1 MIQQSATV
9 SMRQLWRF
17 FLPLGISASLVTISH
32 VIINSTLSQGE
43 HPEQILASYA
53 VAMSLLVVTER
64 PALLLR
70 QTSSVLVRDK
80 RSFRAMLQVSQL
92 IFFAIM
98 ALGFIIC
105 YTPLG
110 SWIFSGP
117 FGMEPSIVPDVV
129 DVYQILM
136 FVSLFSGIR
145 CLYQGIIIYNLRTK
159 WLTIGMVV
167 RLIGMYLLSLYFIH
181 TGVKSATVG
190 AMIFLAGMIIE
201 AAMSYGEGRLLV
213 RRMPEV
219 EPEHT
224 IVNRR
229 HVFSFYRPL
238 LLSTF
243 IAVWIGP
250 VINALLGK
258 TADIALSIASF
269 ALAGSIV
276 QLVVSFFTY
285 FHQIVLNFYA
295 IDREAVRRFTLLF
308 GFIPALLVSLL
319 AFTPIGEFF
328 VGAILGVEGR
338 LAAETLRALQPF
350 VLFALVMP
358 WLDVFNGVIMLRGH
372 TRVMLGSQM
381 SNLSFTI
388 GAMLLLVILTPGWN
402 GTIGAWAQSIGLA
415 AECAFVAYA
424 IRRGNRANR
433 ILAGKVTD
441 ME

>member
-1 MIQQSATV
+1 MNQQSGTV
-9 SMRQLWRF
+9 SMKQLWRF

-53 VAMSLLVVTER
+53 IAMSLLVITER

-98 ALGFIIC
+98 ALGFLIC

-110 SWIFSGP
+110 NFIFSGL
-117 FGMEPSIVPDVV
+117 FGLEHSLVPDVI
-129 DVYQILM
+129 DVYRVLM

-145 CLYQGIIIYNLRTK
+145 CLYQGIIIYNLRTR
-159 WLTIGMVV
+159 WLTIGMIV

-181 TGVKSATVG
+181 SGVKDATVG
-190 AMIFLAGMIIE
+190 AYIFLAGMIIE

-213 RRMPEV
+213 RRMPDV
-219 EPEHT
+219 VPEHE
-224 IVNRR
+224 IVKPRQ
-229 HVFSFYRPL
+229 VFSFYRPL

-243 IAVWIGP
+243 VAVWIGP
-250 VINALLGK
+250 VINAMLGK
-258 TADIALSIASF
+258 TTEVALAIASF

-285 FHQIVLNFYA
+285 FHQIVLNFYK

-308 GFIPALLVSLL
+308 GFIPALLVSML
-319 AFTPIGEFF
+319 AFTPIGEYF
-328 VGAILGVEGR
+328 VGTIMGVDGKLAI
-338 LAAETLRALQPF
+338 ETLKALKPF
-350 VLFALVMP
+350 VLLALIMP
-358 WLDVFNGVIMLRGH
+358 WLDVFNGIIMVRGH
-372 TRVMLGSQM
+372 TRVMLGSQI
-381 SNLSFTI
+381 SNLSFT
-388 GAMLLLVILTPGWN
+388 ALALLLLVLVTPGWN
-402 GTIGAWAQSIGLA
+402 GTIGAWAQSLGLA
-415 AECAFVAYA
+415 AECGFVAYA
-424 IRRGNRANR
+424 IRRGNRINR
-433 ILAGKVTD
+433 IIAGKVTD

>member
-1 MIQQSATV
+1 MLQQSGTV
-9 SMRQLWRF
+9 SMKQLWRF
-17 FLPLGISASLVTISH
+17 FLPLGVSASLVTISH
-32 VIINSTLSQGE
+32 VIINSTLSQGDN
-43 HPEQILASYA
+43 PEQILASYA
-53 VAMSLLVVTER
+53 VAMSLLVITER

-80 RSFRAMLQVSQL
+80 RSFRAMLQVGQL
-92 IFFAIM
+92 IFLAIM
-98 ALGFIIC
+98 GLGVLIC

-117 FGMEPSIVPDVV
+117 FGLEPSIVPDVV
-129 DVYQILM
+129 DVYRVLM

-167 RLIGMYLLSLYFIH
+167 RLAGMYLLSLYFIH
-181 TGVKSATVG
+181 SGVESAAVG
-190 AMIFLAGMIIE
+190 AVIFLVGMIIE
-201 AAMSYGEGRLLV
+201 AAISYGEGRLLV
-213 RRMPEV
+213 RRLPDID
-219 EPEHT
+219 PEHT
-224 IVNRR
+224 IENRR
-229 HVFSFYRPL
+229 QVFSFYRPL
-238 LLSTF
+238 LFSAF

-258 TADIALSIASF
+258 TSDIALSIASF

-285 FHQIVLNFYA
+285 FHQIVLNFYK

-308 GFIPALLVSLL
+308 GFIPAVLVSLL
-319 AFTPIGEFF
+319 AFTPFGAFF
-328 VGAILGVEGR
+328 VGSIMGVEGR
-338 LAAETLRALQPF
+338 LAAETLAALRPF

-358 WLDVFNGVIMLRGH
+358 WLDVFNGIIMIRGH
-372 TRVMLGSQM
+372 TRVMLGSQL

-388 GAMLLLVILTPGWN
+388 FALLLLVIMTPGWN
-402 GTIGAWAQSIGLA
+402 GTIGAWAQSIGLT

-424 IRRGNRANR
+424 IRRGNRVNR